1 MDFCLQSPDSD
12 VENIELALVLG
23 KECGGKACVA
33 KPEGG
38 KVLQGGLHCTPL
50 LLLLQGLTKGAA
62 LLPPPA
68 PPPAAPARS
77 PERSYK
83 G

>member
-33 KPEGG
+33 KPEG
-38 KVLQGGLHCTPL
+38 
-50 LLLLQGLTKGAA
+50 A
-62 LLPPPA
+62 
-68 PPPAAPARS
+68 
-77 PERSYK
+77 RSYK
-83 G
+83 EGCIAPC